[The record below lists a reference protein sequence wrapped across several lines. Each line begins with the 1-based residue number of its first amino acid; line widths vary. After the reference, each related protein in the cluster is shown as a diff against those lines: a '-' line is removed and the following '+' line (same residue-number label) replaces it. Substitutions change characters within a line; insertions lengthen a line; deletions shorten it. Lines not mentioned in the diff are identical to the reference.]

1 MFHRCRNSSRGVVA
15 GARPRAFNDA
25 MPTHILL
32 AEAPHLPRALG
43 FVALA
48 LLALVIVEAL
58 VRRYVMR
65 RPTDLRGVLASLADA
80 VVRRGA
86 DVAGLTLAAP
96 LPALAAAHRLTTIR
110 MDSVAAWL
118 GLYLLVEFVYYWHHR
133 VTHRVR
139 FFWATHSVH
148 HSSNELM
155 LASAVRLG
163 WTGRL
168 GGAVAFFSV
177 LVWLGY
183 PAQAVFAIVGAGLF
197 WQFWIHADWLPS
209 LGPLEW
215 VLNTPTHHRVHHA
228 SNPEYLDCNYG
239 SSLIVFDRLFGTF
252 VALRPDI
259 QIRYGLTHPV
269 LSHNPIRIAFNE
281 WLAMG
286 RAFLAARGARARLKV
301 LFGPP

>member
-1 MFHRCRNSSRGVVA
+1 MTS
-15 GARPRAFNDA
+15 
-25 MPTHILL
+25 LL
-32 AEAPHLPRALG
+32 SGGPAAVAPHLPGWIGA
-43 FVALA
+43 VALVLFGVVVAEA
-48 LLALVIVEAL
+48 LLRRFVLRRPTDFRGVAASLGDAL
-58 VRRYVMR
+58 VRRGV
-65 RPTDLRGVLASLADA
+65 DLL
-80 VVRRGA
+80 
-86 DVAGLTLAAP
+86 GLGLAAP
-96 LPALAAAHRLTTIR
+96 LPAWAWSHRLATFRT
-110 MDSVAAWL
+110 DSVPAWL
-118 GLYLLVEFVYYWHHR
+118 ALYLLVEFVYYWHHR
-133 VTHRVR
+133 LTHRVR
-139 FFWATHSVH
+139 WFWATHSVH

-155 LASAVRLG
+155 LASAIRLG

-168 GGAVAFFSV
+168 GGAIAFFSA
-177 LVWLGY
+177 LAWIGFA
-183 PAQAVFAIVGAGLF
+183 PQAVFGLVAAGLF
-197 WQFWIHADWLPS
+197 WQFWIHADWLPR

-259 QIRYGLTHPV
+259 EIRYGLTHPV
-269 LSHNPIRIAFNE
+269 LSHNPVRIAFNE